1 MSPDSPDRSGPDRD
15 FTGYGR
21 RGAPVRWP
29 GDARVAICLIVNYE
43 TGAERSYWAGDG
55 CNEPPQEFSYPPPP
69 IRDLGNESIFEYG
82 SRTGVWRL
90 QRILDRYRLPVT
102 FHGCAR
108 AFELVP
114 EVGAYIAE
122 AGHEVCA
129 HGWRWEDVSR
139 LPREVEREHIT
150 RTVASIRRTCGQR
163 PVGWYSKCPPS
174 LSTRELLVEEGGFLY
189 DSDSFADDVPYF
201 TRIGDKSH
209 LVIPYT
215 FVTNDSLFHPGQA
228 YSSPADFLDS
238 CRRTFDMLWDEGEQR
253 PQMMSV
259 GLHPRLAGQPGRAHA
274 LRAFLEHCLDR
285 GAVWFARKVD
295 IARWW
300 YDHAAEFERAGEAA

>member
-1 MSPDSPDRSGPDRD
+1 MG
-15 FTGYGR
+15 GR
-21 RGAPVRWP
+21 EPVAARG
-29 GDARVAICLIVNYE
+29 G
-43 TGAERSYWAGDG
+43 
-55 CNEPPQEFSYPPPP
+55 
-69 IRDLGNESIFEYG
+69 
-82 SRTGVWRL
+82 
-90 QRILDRYRLPVT
+90 
-102 FHGCAR
+102 AR
-108 AFELVP
+108 AHHPDGGLDP
-114 EVGAYIAE
+114 
-122 AGHEVCA
+122 
-129 HGWRWEDVSR
+129 
-139 LPREVEREHIT
+139 
-150 RTVASIRRTCGQR
+150 RTCGQR